1 VAKVGQRFA
10 QLAAA
15 DDTFRQENFLS
26 PTKKM
31 RDPALVKH
39 IGDRSVGR

>member
-1 VAKVGQRFA
+1 VAKVRQRFA

-15 DDTFRQENFLS
+15 DDTFGQENFLS
-26 PTKKM
+26 PTKK